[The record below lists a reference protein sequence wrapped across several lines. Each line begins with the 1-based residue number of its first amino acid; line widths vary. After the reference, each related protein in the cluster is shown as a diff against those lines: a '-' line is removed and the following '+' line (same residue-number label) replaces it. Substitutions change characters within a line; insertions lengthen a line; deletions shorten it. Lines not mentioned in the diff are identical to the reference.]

1 MSAETIETSLMSI
14 GKPLATCLSSIALTL
29 SCGTSSTHAQLTD
42 FDFTEE
48 IIQLPEGF
56 SPACFDLTDLDQDGD
71 LDAVVC
77 GRNTD
82 GRAMILEGASDGTL
96 TPAAELAVPDQM
108 DWAEFGDFN
117 EDGLVDIVFG
127 CRSWVGRVVIFDGL
141 PGGGFVEEARTLR
154 LCREI
159 RATRVGDLDQDSH
172 QDLVVVGHSSEE
184 IRTLMGDGSGS
195 FESGTRLRASPW
207 RNGYPYPQSA
217 ELIDLDSDGFL
228 DIASIGLGSR
238 TIDLSFND
246 GLGGFDRTRSWTGP
260 ILDDETRPGCSYGE
274 WADFDGDG
282 RLDCL
287 LSLTNFGS
295 QRFAILELDGSGDI
309 IGTSIHPG
317 STSGLSWTPCSGDF
331 DGDGDTDVVIG
342 HALPGTIAFF
352 ENVTEPD
359 GELEFLFPQ
368 MFMGTQFI
376 RFLRSIDLDQ
386 DGDLDLIAADFSA
399 DRLIVFRNNLVGTLP
414 RGDDRAREIDR
425 PSAEPVRPRPVL
437 EDDGR
442 DGATLVKWLSD
453 LSAPE
458 VRDLLADPLD
468 RSEAGGG
475 R

>member
-1 MSAETIETSLMSI
+1 MSSETIETSLMSI
-14 GKPLATCLSSIALTL
+14 GNPLATCLSSIALTL
-29 SCGTSSTHAQLTD
+29 SCGASSVQAQLTD

-48 IIQLPEGF
+48 IVELPEGF
-56 SPACFDLTDLDQDGD
+56 SPVCIDLADLDQDGD

-77 GRNTD
+77 GRNID
-82 GRAMILEGASDGTL
+82 GLAMILEGASDGTL
-96 TPAAELAVPDQM
+96 TPTVELAVPDQM

-117 EDGLVDIVFG
+117 EDGLVDIVLG
-127 CRSWVGRVVIFDGL
+127 SRSWVGLVVIFDGQ
-141 PGGGFVEEARTLR
+141 PGGGFAEEARTLR
-154 LCREI
+154 LCREV

-238 TIDLSFND
+238 TIDFSFND

-260 ILDDETRPGCSYGE
+260 VFEDETRPGCSYGE

-287 LSLTNFGS
+287 LSLTNFGT
-295 QRFAILELDGSGDI
+295 QRFAILELDQSGDI
-309 IGTSIHPG
+309 IETTIHPG
-317 STSGLSWTPCSGDF
+317 SPSGLSWTPCSGDF
-331 DGDGDTDVVIG
+331 DGDGDPDAVIG

-352 ENVTEPD
+352 ENVTGSE

-368 MFMGTQFI
+368 VFVGTQFI
-376 RFLRSIDLDQ
+376 RYLRSIDLDQ
-386 DGDLDLIAADFSA
+386 DGDADLIAADFSA
-399 DRLIVFRNNLVGTLP
+399 DRLIIFRNNLVGALP
-414 RGDDRAREIDR
+414 GDDDRTRTTAR
-425 PSAEPVRPRPVL
+425 PSAESVRSQSAL

-442 DGATLVKWLSD
+442 DGASLVKWLSD

-458 VRDLLADPLD
+458 VRDLLADPTD
-468 RSEAGGG
+468 RPLAGGG